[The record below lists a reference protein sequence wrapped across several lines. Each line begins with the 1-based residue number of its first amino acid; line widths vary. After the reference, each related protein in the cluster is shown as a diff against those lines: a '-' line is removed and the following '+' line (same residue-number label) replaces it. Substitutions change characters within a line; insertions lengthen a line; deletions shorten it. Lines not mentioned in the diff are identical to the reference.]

1 MIQIDAFV
9 VISRYECLTKKK
21 AKAKQSSHLKAN
33 HSAMNFSVL
42 TEEKIEVTHFSVIMS
57 AIS

>member
-1 MIQIDAFV
+1 MLD
-9 VISRYECLTKKK
+9 KKK
-21 AKAKQSSHLKAN
+21 AKAKQSSHLKDKPRAN

-57 AIS
+57 AVS